1 MLAENGS
8 IRLVGGATASE
19 GRIEIYL
26 NGVWG
31 TVCDDSWDNFD
42 AVVVC
47 RQLGYSTAISAHGS
61 AYFGEGTG
69 AIHYGNISCT
79 GTEADLAD
87 CSHSDIGMHNC
98 DHHEDAGV
106 VCDTRPSK

>member
-1 MLAENGS
+1 MWPQGACLF
-8 IRLVGGATASE
+8 VGATDCLSLLY
-19 GRIEIYL
+19 IIY
-26 NGVWG
+26 VMYIC
-31 TVCDDSWDNFD
+31 V
-42 AVVVC
+42 
-47 RQLGYSTAISAHGS
+47 
-61 AYFGEGTG
+61 G